1 MRDLILN
8 KIKEL
13 EEEKKTYYE
22 ILENSKLFSESY
34 IIGRI
39 RSARD
44 KIDVLNEILE
54 EVDENVWIT
63 DKTIL
68 WTRLGGYMKV
78 GDYVRTKDGRIS
90 KIASIDSNSL
100 YSLEDYNYKYKQD
113 WLVKSSPNI
122 IDLIEVGDYVNG
134 KKVIDKWEEPDWYGY
149 FIKLEGEET
158 VPTIRKIKSIVTKEQ
173 FSQMEY
179 RIEE

>member
-22 ILENSKLFSESY
+22 ILENSKMFSESY

-44 KIDVLNEILE
+44 KIDLLNELLE
-54 EVDENVWIT
+54 EVDENVRIT

-68 WTRLGGYMKV
+68 WTR
-78 GDYVRTKDGRIS
+78 I
-90 KIASIDSNSL
+90 
-100 YSLEDYNYKYKQD
+100 
-113 WLVKSSPNI
+113 
-122 IDLIEVGDYVNG
+122 
-134 KKVIDKWEEPDWYGY
+134 
-149 FIKLEGEET
+149 
-158 VPTIRKIKSIVTKEQ
+158 
-173 FSQMEY
+173 
-179 RIEE
+179 